1 MQLCQENLVWIQSGV
16 GIRNSS
22 KYKGKKWTQE
32 NMEEM
37 LQKIIDNTNN
47 KLKPHEMKEV
57 KFKQILDVDPSLF
70 IMPPLH
76 IKLELVNWAFIKSDG
91 YIYFP

>member
-1 MQLCQENLVWIQSGV
+1 
-16 GIRNSS
+16 
-22 KYKGKKWTQE
+22 
-32 NMEEM
+32 MEEM

-91 YIYFP
+91 YIYFPWSQKWIENIPDAEIIAWNIYQLSYFEDWGP